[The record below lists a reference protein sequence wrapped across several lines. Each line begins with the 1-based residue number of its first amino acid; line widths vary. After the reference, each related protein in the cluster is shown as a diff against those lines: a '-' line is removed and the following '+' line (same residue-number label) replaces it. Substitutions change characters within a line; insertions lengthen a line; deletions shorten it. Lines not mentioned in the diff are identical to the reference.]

1 MKKAEINRFGGYEV
15 VELVEDSFPT
25 PGEKEVVV
33 KVSYAGVNPLDW
45 KVRSGMMK
53 MVTGSKFPMGL
64 GSEASGV
71 VSEVGNKVDS
81 LKSGDRVVLTTGL
94 KGGAYSEFVKV
105 SEANCC
111 KIPSAVSL
119 KDAAGS
125 YICGITA
132 LQCLTEKGKVGE
144 GSQVLLIGASGGVGS
159 FAVQIAN
166 LLGAEVT
173 GVCSTPNVDY
183 VKSLGAQKVVDY
195 TVENPTELKE
205 RFDLVFDA
213 VNAHSWKTIKPLLK
227 PKGIYVN
234 TMPDPVMFL
243 RQALTSVF
251 SSKKCKTYILRPD
264 REQMSWLLD
273 KMDSGEIR
281 VTISKTFPLEQV
293 ANAISENEIGRTRGK
308 IIVEIDPSS
317 N

>member
-1 MKKAEINRFGGYEV
+1 MKKVEINRFGGYEV
-15 VELVEDSFPT
+15 VELVERSFPT
-25 PGEKEVVV
+25 PGDNDVVV

-45 KVRSGMMK
+45 KVRCGMMK
-53 MVTGSKFPMGL
+53 MVTGSKFPMSL

-71 VSEVGNKVDS
+71 VSEVGSQVQN

-105 SEANCC
+105 PETNCC
-111 KIPSAVSL
+111 KVSLGVSL

-125 YICGITA
+125 YICGLTA
-132 LQCLTEKGKVGE
+132 LQCLTEKGNVGE

-173 GVCSTPNVDY
+173 AVCSTANVDY
-183 VKSLGAQKVVDY
+183 VKSLGAQKVIDY
-195 TVENPTELKE
+195 TEENPAELKE

-213 VNAHSWKTIKPLLK
+213 VNAHSWKTMKPLLK
-227 PKGIYVN
+227 SKGTYLN

-243 RQALTSVF
+243 RQVFTSVF
-251 SSKKCKTYILRPD
+251 SSKKCKTYMLKPN

-281 VTISKTFPLEQV
+281 LTISNTYPLEQV
-293 ANAISENEIGRTRGK
+293 ADAISENEKGRTRGK
-308 IIVEIDPSS
+308 IILEIDPSS